1 MEVDTNLN
9 KGWLLPFG
17 KALLYNTFILKYY
30 DNYTAVLLPSGRAN
44 IKIHL

>member
-9 KGWLLPFG
+9 KGWLLPVG
-17 KALLYNTFILKYY
+17 KALLYNIFILKYHK
-30 DNYTAVLLPSGRAN
+30 NYTVVLLPSVRAN